1 MSADNLLSRLDKVK
15 RSGPGRWMA
24 RCPDPA
30 HNDKEPSLSVRE
42 LDDGRVLVHCFA
54 GCDVASVLSAVGLTF
69 DDLFPDRQMDTGKPG
84 KPERR
89 PFPAADVLRAIS
101 FEVTV
106 VAVAASRLCA
116 GTPLSDADR
125 DRLFIAAG
133 RLEAALNA
141 AGIQHGR

>member
-15 RSGPGRWMA
+15 RNGPGRWMA

-30 HNDKEPSLSVRE
+30 HNDKGPSLSIRE
-42 LDDGRVLVHCFA
+42 LDDGRVLLHCFG

-69 DDLFPDRQMDTGKPG
+69 DDLFPERQMETG

-89 PFPAADVLRAIS
+89 PFPAVDVLRAIS

-106 VAVAASRLCA
+106 VAIAASRLCA
-116 GTPLSDADR
+116 GNPLSDADR
-125 DRLFIAAG
+125 DRLFLAAG